1 MFGTTVN
8 AAEAMGVSE
17 QAGAYQGQGAYMN
30 VRRDMMLFDPA
41 EVSSVLDVGCYTGA
55 TGAYLKSVNPALRL
69 VGLDVV
75 EEALHQARSI
85 YGEAHLVDLDRPG
98 ALSCL
103 GGAKFDVILLG
114 DVLEHLKTPEAAL
127 TVLAD
132 HLSLRGRII
141 CSLPNIQFW
150 EAIATI
156 VVGRF
161 PRRPAGIFDHTHLR
175 FFTKHEALALFAAA
189 NTEVVSMRRSI
200 RLIEC
205 RRLLFLNRLVV
216 VLKPLL
222 WLFAPY
228 FTYQFVF
235 VLRAKPTAA

>member
-1 MFGTTVN
+1 
-8 AAEAMGVSE
+8 MGVSDPTHYE
-17 QAGAYQGQGAYMN
+17 GQGAYMN

-41 EVSSVLDVGCYTGA
+41 KVGSVLDVGCYTGA
-55 TGAYLKSVNPALRL
+55 TGAYLKSVNPDLRL

-75 EEALHQARSI
+75 AEAL
-85 YGEAHLVDLDRPG
+85 GEARKVYEDVHLVDLDRPG

-103 GGAKFDVILLG
+103 GGARFDIILLG
-114 DVLEHLKTPEAAL
+114 DVLEHLKQPELAL

-132 HLSLRGRII
+132 HLGAEGRIV

-156 VVGRF
+156 ALGRF
-161 PRRPAGIFDHTHLR
+161 PRRPAGLFDRTHLR
-175 FFTKHEALALFAAA
+175 FFTRREALGLFASS
-189 NTEVVSMRRSI
+189 NTEVVSMNRNI
-200 RLIEC
+200 RLIEYKP
-205 RRLLFLNRLVV
+205 LLFLNRLAA

-222 WLFAPY
+222 LLFAPY

-235 VLRAKPTAA
+235 VLRAKR